1 MPLLSII
8 VPIYNVEK
16 YLRRCI
22 DSILEQT
29 FCNYELILV
38 DDGSPDHCGE
48 IIDEYAK
55 KDSRVV
61 PVHQNNGGV
70 GSARNSGLN
79 IAKGEYLTFVDPDDY
94 ISACTYDTMIDKM
107 TINNLDICIC
117 GLVREDWPK
126 LGEKVEIFPE
136 NLSESIDS
144 LDLMIKICTTYS
156 NNESIFYQALVN
168 KVFSKRTFNGIRFSG
183 YFGEDCDAINK
194 MMTHSYKIG
203 FVNEKLYHYV
213 NNPTSVS
220 HVRNIRTV
228 VRFLEIFK
236 FRWENYDDTRIRN
249 SARNDFCRYYLYLY
263 VQSRKTGF
271 DVEGKYKSLFIES
284 FFYLIKRFDC
294 NKKLF
299 AKGISYLVLP
309 DVYYQMRKFET

>member
-117 GLVREDWPK
+117 LFSYDN
-126 LGEKVEIFPE
+126 IY
-136 NLSESIDS
+136 
-144 LDLMIKICTTYS
+144 DLTHNYKQFGQFLLFY
-156 NNESIFYQALVN
+156 FYQFEIQ
-168 KVFSKRTFNGIRFSG
+168 KVCLMFH
-183 YFGEDCDAINK
+183 A
-194 MMTHSYKIG
+194 
-203 FVNEKLYHYV
+203 
-213 NNPTSVS
+213 
-220 HVRNIRTV
+220 
-228 VRFLEIFK
+228 
-236 FRWENYDDTRIRN
+236 
-249 SARNDFCRYYLYLY
+249 
-263 VQSRKTGF
+263 
-271 DVEGKYKSLFIES
+271 
-284 FFYLIKRFDC
+284 
-294 NKKLF
+294 
-299 AKGISYLVLP
+299 
-309 DVYYQMRKFET
+309 